1 MSGSAVD
8 TNVLIRYLS
17 NETTAVELLHG
28 ALRETPDDVFVPM
41 AVVGEMLYGVERS
54 RRKLE
59 NYVHYTDFLMS
70 FPLLPVTKEI
80 ACCYAET
87 KSRLVT
93 KGINLP
99 ENDIWIAAS
108 AIQSGLTLLTFD
120 QHFTLI
126 ENLEV
131 KGIDV

>member
-1 MSGSAVD
+1 MPMSRRAVD
-8 TNVLIRYLS
+8 TNVLIRYLN
-17 NETTAVELLHG
+17 NETAAVELLHG
-28 ALRETPDDVFVPM
+28 ALQETPDDVFVPM

-70 FPLLPVTKEI
+70 FPLLPVTTEI
-80 ACCYAET
+80 ARCYAET
-87 KSRLVT
+87 KSHLVA

-120 QHFTLI
+120 NHFAHI
-126 ENLEV
+126 ENLAV
-131 KGIDV
+131 KGI